1 MMLNEKQLKTVA
13 KIKNQFNGEKKVEK
27 DSYEYLV
34 YLNKSIKK
42 PANVVAYIIGIISS
56 LVFGTG
62 MCMCMNQIPGGMFLG
77 VIIGLFGI
85 TGCSIT
91 YPIHKTIHRKGLNK
105 HKKELLTLA
114 EKFEKAE

>member
-1 MMLNEKQLKTVA
+1 MLNEKQLKTVA

-27 DSYEYLV
+27 DSYEYLI
-34 YLNKSIKK
+34 YLNKSIKR

-56 LVFGTG
+56 LVLGTG

-91 YPIHKTIHRKGLNK
+91 YPIHKIIHRKGLNK